1 MIVVLFFGQM
11 ADLAQKRRLDIAA
24 TPGGDSLFALRDRV
38 LGEALANGQVRTSN
52 VRMSL
57 NRVVQVADQTVSDGD
72 EVAFFSVF
80 SGG

>member
-1 MIVVLFFGQM
+1 MIAVLFFGRM
-11 ADLAQKRRLDIAA
+11 ADLAGHRRLDLAA
-24 TPGGDSLFALRDRV
+24 SAGGDSLFALRDRV
-38 LGEALANGQVRTSN
+38 LAEALAGGRVEPGA

-57 NRVVQVADQTVSDGD
+57 NRVERRNDAAVSDGD